1 MLGQGRAGCAAGQ
14 RVWGAAWEGDV
25 MPPESGHPGVYV
37 EEVPRPRM
45 VVGVPTSVCAFV
57 GRTGRGRVDT
67 PVMISNFAEFR
78 RRFGGLWAGSTLGFA
93 VRDFFGNGGSM
104 AVIVRVFA
112 APAGGPAGDGRAVLR
127 LGTLRLVAADP
138 GSWGNQLRVRVDH
151 ATRAPQADLGETA
164 GSLFNLTVHDGDSG
178 AVAEYRDVTVGIPG
192 HPRELGAVL
201 ASESDLI
208 RMVAPEA
215 GVITSRPVSHEQPSG
230 GQVVW
235 ASDATSTGVDQDPL
249 DRGTDGDPLTP
260 ARLLGA
266 SGAAQRTGLYA
277 LDDADLF
284 SLLVLAPDLPGAD
297 VHPVVV
303 SAAHAYCEQRRAML
317 LLDAPTSWTT
327 ASDVALPAAD
337 TVGTIGANA
346 ALYFPRIRAANPLQN
361 EQVEQFP
368 AAGAVA
374 GVLARTDA
382 QRGVWT
388 SPAGRAATLR
398 GVSGLAVDLTAE
410 EVGTLTLMGVNC
422 LRQDPAA
429 GPVVWGARTAAGADA
444 TGPPWRYLSV
454 RRTALFIE
462 DSVVRS
468 IQWVV
473 FEPNGEPLWASIR
486 ATVTTFLD
494 SLFRAGAFQGVTA
507 KDAYFVRCDRSTT
520 TQADI
525 DRGVVN
531 IVIGFAA
538 LIPAEFV
545 IIGIQQASASQM

>member
-1 MLGQGRAGCAAGQ
+1 MRTDPL
-14 RVWGAAWEGDV
+14 
-25 MPPESGHPGVYV
+25 PESRYPGVHV
-37 EEVPRPRM
+37 EEVPSPRM

-57 GRTGRGRVDT
+57 GRTGRGPVDT
-67 PVMISNFAEFR
+67 PVPISNFAEFQ
-78 RRFGGLWAGSTLGFA
+78 RRFGGLWAGSTLGFE
-93 VRDFFGNGGSM
+93 VRDFFGNGGSA

-112 APAGGPAGDGRAVLR
+112 APAAGGHAGDGRAVLR

-164 GSLFNLTVHDGDSG
+164 ESLFNLTVHDGDTA
-178 AVAEYRDVTVGIPG
+178 AVAEHRDVTVGIPG
-192 HPRELGAVL
+192 HPRDLGAVL

-208 RMVAPEA
+208 RLVAPEA
-215 GVITSRPVSHEQPSG
+215 GVITSRPESHAPPGG

-235 ASDATSTGVDQDPL
+235 TSDATSTGVGHDPH

-260 ARLLGA
+260 ASLLGA
-266 SGAAQRTGLYA
+266 AGAPQRTGLYV
-277 LDDADLF
+277 LDDVDLF

-303 SAAHAYCEQRRAML
+303 SAAHAYCQHRRAIL
-317 LLDAPTSWTT
+317 LLDSPTSWTT
-327 ASDVALPAAD
+327 ASDVALPDAD
-337 TVGTIGANA
+337 TVGAIGANA
-346 ALYFPRIRAANPLQN
+346 ALYFPRIRAANPLQGD
-361 EQVEQFP
+361 QVEQFP

-388 SPAGRAATLR
+388 PPAGRDATLL
-398 GVSGLAVDLTAE
+398 GVSGLAVDLTSD

-429 GPVVWGARTAAGADA
+429 GAVVWGARTAVGADA
-444 TGPPWRYLSV
+444 TEPQWRYLSV

-462 DSVVRS
+462 DSVARS

-486 ATVTTFLD
+486 ATVATFLNT
-494 SLFRAGAFQGVTA
+494 LFRAGAFQGVTA
-507 KDAYFVRCDRSTT
+507 TDAYFVKCDRSTT
-520 TQADI
+520 SQADI

-538 LIPAEFV
+538 LKPAEFV
-545 IIGIQQASASQM
+545 IIGIQQASAPQVEPT